1 MQTRAVALG
10 ASLACFAA
18 VPSAHAIITRDDVD
32 DADFRVYPSQYPAV
46 IALLGPGDCLGTL
59 IHPTYVLTVA
69 HCAAEV
75 PVGTAL
81 TIGGDT
87 RTVSSVILHPR
98 WQDGGDTFDIAMLRL
113 DAATLQVEPYQ
124 LYRGGDEVGQQ
135 VELLGAG
142 KHGTGIEGEQGA
154 SDDGLLRR
162 ATNTVDAVDD
172 HFLRFTFDDPSRE
185 EVTDREGVG
194 AAGDSGGPV
203 LLRQGGITYLAGLNA
218 WGGSCDHDVGQYGA
232 ADYQTRVSTFADWID
247 AIIAGRTSDEGPSGG
262 SSFADAECGGCSVGD
277 SHRGNHGGW
286 MVLLVLA
293 AAWRRHRR
301 P

>member
-1 MQTRAVALG
+1 VRIRAVALG
-10 ASLACFAA
+10 ALFAFFAA

-32 DADFRVYPSQYPAV
+32 DADYQVDPSQYPAV

-69 HCAAEV
+69 HCAV
-75 PVGTAL
+75 DVQVGASL

-135 VELLGAG
+135 VEILGAG
-142 KHGTGIEGEQGA
+142 KHGTGIEGEKGA

-172 HFLRFTFDDPSRE
+172 HFLRFTFDGPTTE
-185 EVTDREGVG
+185 TVTDLEGVG

-218 WGGSCDHDVGQYGA
+218 WGDSCDHGVGQYGA
-232 ADYQTRVSTFADWID
+232 ADYQTRVSAFADWID

-262 SSFADAECGGCSVGD
+262 SSFADAECSGCAVGGG
-277 SHRGNHGGW
+277 HHGGW
-286 MVLLVLA
+286 MGLLVLA
-293 AAWRRHRR
+293 AVWRRRR
-301 P
+301 RA